1 MVLHS
6 LGHFSLDELFASS
19 LLFDLTL
26 DLLILLLDLGET
38 WLASG
43 RALAYITHLTLERFA
58 SITKSA
64 ERAVP
69 RTAVVVSIKDT
80 SHCRPTTSRT
90 FGSISLLILSHMFFS
105 YC

>member
-1 MVLHS
+1 MNCIPSRTVYLHS
-6 LGHFSLDELFASS
+6 LGHFGLDKLLAPS

-26 DLLILLLDLGET
+26 DLLILLLNLSET

-69 RTAVVVSIKDT
+69 GTTVVVSIHDA
-80 SHCRPTTSRT
+80 SDCLATTPRT
-90 FGSISLLILSHMFFS
+90 FRS
-105 YC
+105 